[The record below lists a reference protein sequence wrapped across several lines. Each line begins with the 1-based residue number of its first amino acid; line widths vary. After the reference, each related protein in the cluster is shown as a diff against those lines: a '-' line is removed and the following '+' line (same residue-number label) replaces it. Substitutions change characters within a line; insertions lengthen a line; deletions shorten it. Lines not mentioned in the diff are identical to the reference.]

1 MMILGL
7 MMALHSPLDAQAGGG
22 AAADE
27 PATSDEVKKELAI
40 DEQALRHALAVAGLQ
55 FTDAELVQMLP
66 AALDRLHGYAAMSAR
81 PIENSVA
88 PAFIFRPLEMPWVAT
103 VAQLEAGEALPQVKR
118 PDNLQQLLWA
128 EIPVLASLIQSR
140 QVSCEELTLL
150 FLGRLRE
157 VDAVLHCVISY
168 TEDRA
173 LVQAK
178 ALDEELAAGKWR
190 GPLHGIPYGVKDL
203 CSVKGTKTSW
213 GATPYKDQVIEVDAT
228 VVKKLDAAGAVLLA
242 KTTLGAL
249 AMGDVWYGGKT
260 LSPWNQERGSSGSS
274 AGSAA
279 AVGAGAL
286 PFAIGSETLG
296 SIISPSTRCGNSSLR
311 PTAGRVSRYGAM
323 ALSWTMDK
331 LGPICRSLQD
341 TALVLDAIEGA
352 DGLDL
357 DGVDRPFEVPGPM
370 SIRGWKIGYS
380 PVAFERA
387 DDHRI
392 VLEELK
398 ELGAE
403 LVAVELPDYPVWPM
417 MTILFAESACAFDD
431 LTRSDRD
438 DELVE
443 QGPEAWP
450 NSFRAA
456 RLIPA
461 VEYIRA
467 QRLRTLLMRDTA
479 SVLSGVDAYLAP
491 AGDFKALAVT
501 NLTGHPSLVAPCG
514 FKENQM
520 PRAIT
525 FIGHP
530 YDEARLVT
538 LGSAWQRST
547 AYHLKRPTLAVE
559 DRDGSAASHG
569 AKD

>member
-1 MMILGL
+1 MMVFTLIVVLF
-7 MMALHSPLDAQAGGG
+7 SPHVADGHDDQEKVQDPVTDGVGDVSLDAETLKAV
-22 AAADE
+22 AASVGLNFTD
-27 PATSDEVKKELAI
+27 KELA
-40 DEQALRHALAVAGLQ
+40 
-55 FTDAELVQMLP
+55 QMLP
-66 AALDRLHGYAAMSAR
+66 EVLERISHYEAMQSLSIA
-81 PIENSVA
+81 NSVA
-88 PAFIFRPLEMPWVAT
+88 PASSFRPLESSSGLVDRVLAKSVESHAAT
-103 VAQLEAGEALPQVKR
+103 R
-118 PDNLQQLLWA
+118 PDDLKDLLWC
-128 EIPVLASLIQSR
+128 EISTLSALVKSQ
-140 QVSCEELTLL
+140 QVSCVELTEL
-150 FLGRLRE
+150 FLSRLRE
-157 VDAVLHCVISY
+157 VDPVLHCVISY

-173 LVQAK
+173 LKQARQ
-178 ALDEELAAGKWR
+178 LDAELAEGKWR

-203 CSVKGTKTSW
+203 CAVKGTVTSW
-213 GATPYKDQVIEVDAT
+213 GAMPYKDQVIEVDAT
-228 VVKKLDAAGAVLLA
+228 VVQKLDAAGAVLLA

-260 LSPWNQERGSSGSS
+260 LSPWNTEQGSSGSS

-296 SIISPSTRCGNSSLR
+296 SIVSPSTRCGNSSLR
-311 PTAGRVSRYGAM
+311 PTFGRVSRYGAM
-323 ALSWTMDK
+323 ALSWSMDK

-341 TALVLDAIEGA
+341 TALVFDAIEGA

-357 DGVDRPFEVPGPM
+357 DCVDRAFETPGATT
-370 SIRGWKIGYS
+370 IEGWKIGYS
-380 PVAFERA
+380 KEVFIGAEN
-387 DDHRI
+387 HRH
-392 VLEELK
+392 VLEQLK
-398 ELGAE
+398 GLGAE
-403 LVAVELPDYPVWPM
+403 LVEVDLPDYPVWPM
-417 MTILFAESACAFDD
+417 MTILFAESACAFDE

-443 QGPEAWP
+443 QGRQAWP

-479 SVLSGVDAYLAP
+479 QALAAVDVFVSP
-491 AGDFKALAVT
+491 AGDFQSLGIT

-514 FKENQM
+514 FGENRM

-530 YDEARLVT
+530 YDEARLIA
-538 LGSAWQRST
+538 LGSAWQGAT
-547 AYHLKRPTLAVE
+547 DYHEKRPTLEAFVKE
-559 DRDGSAASHG
+559 KERD
-569 AKD
+569 

>member
-7 MMALHSPLDAQAGGG
+7 VLALHSPLASQGGG
-22 AAADE
+22 SAVPDE
-27 PATSDEVKKELAI
+27 PQTSGEADKSASI
-40 DEQALRHALAVAGLQ
+40 DEKALRQALAVVGLQ
-55 FTDAELVQMLP
+55 FTDSELAQMLP
-66 AALDRLHGYAAMSAR
+66 VVLDRLTEYAAMGERS
-81 PIENSVA
+81 IENSVA
-88 PAFIFRPLEMPWVAT
+88 PAFIFRPLETNRVPTMGPMVAR
-103 VAQLEAGEALPQVKR
+103 ESLPDVKR
-118 PDNLQQLLWA
+118 PDDLRELLWA
-128 EIPVLASLIQSR
+128 EIPVLASLIHSR
-140 QVSCEELTLL
+140 QVSCMEMTRL
-150 FLGRLRE
+150 FLDRLRE
-157 VDAVLHCVISY
+157 VDAMLHCVISY

-173 LVQAK
+173 LQQAK
-178 ALDEELAAGKWR
+178 TLDEELAAGKYR
-190 GPLHGIPYGVKDL
+190 GLLHGIPYGVKDL
-203 CSVKGTKTSW
+203 CAVKGTRTSW

-228 VVKKLDAAGAVLLA
+228 VVKKLDEAGAVLVA

-260 LSPWNQERGSSGSS
+260 LSPWNMEHGSSGSS

-296 SIISPSTRCGNSSLR
+296 SIVSPSTRCGNSSLR
-311 PTAGRVSRYGAM
+311 PTAGRVSRFGAM

-341 TALVLDAIEGA
+341 TAVVLEAIEGA

-357 DGVDRPFEVPGPM
+357 DGVDRPFEVPGSM
-370 SIRGWKIGYS
+370 SIEGCKIGYS
-380 PVAFERA
+380 PAAFERA
-387 DDHRI
+387 EDHQT
-392 VLEELK
+392 VLDELR

-403 LVAVELPDYPVWPM
+403 LVEVELPDYPVWPM
-417 MTILFAESACAFDD
+417 MTILFAESAAAFDE
-431 LTRSDRD
+431 LTRSDLD

-443 QGPEAWP
+443 QGPQAWP

-467 QRLRTLLMRDTA
+467 QRLRTMLMRETA
-479 SVLSGVDAYLAP
+479 SALSGVDAYLAP
-491 AGDFKALAVT
+491 AGDFKTLGVT

-514 FKENQM
+514 FQENRM
-520 PRAIT
+520 PRALTI
-525 FIGHP
+525 IGHP
-530 YDEARLVT
+530 YDEARLVA

-547 AYHLKRPTLAVE
+547 AYHLQRPELPVA
-559 DRDGSAASHG
+559 DR
-569 AKD
+569 